1 MQNNSQILVLI
12 TPLEIKDDLVDVLMN
27 LDLISGFSLA
37 LIDGYSQEHS
47 HYNINEQVEGH
58 RKFYRFEILH
68 SQKDEDNIL
77 NSLRAA
83 GSNQHVRYWVLPVKS
98 NGKL

>member
-1 MQNNSQILVLI
+1 MQSSSQILVLI
-12 TPLEIKDDLVDVLMN
+12 SPLETKDDLVDVLMS
-27 LDLISGFSLA
+27 LDLISGFSLV

-68 SQKDEDNIL
+68 DEKDEDNIL
-77 NSLRAA
+77 ESLRVV
-83 GSNQHVRYWVLPVKS
+83 GSNQHIRYWIVPVKS